1 MSGACSGPTTLPVG
15 AGGFTCSLCPPLSA
29 MQWSASCMDSGRP
42 LSSLAKLFVSI
53 FWGAQDDGF
62 WARGMKLMALRPAGW
77 RRFVISTQPSAKSQ
91 KVLQPASPS
100 GPCLCGD
107 ACRLRA
113 EQGGRRQ
120 GHVNSLL
127 SRRKGGRSGSFELK
141 WRQARPFHPFAV

>member
-1 MSGACSGPTTLPVG
+1 MSGACSGPTILPVG
-15 AGGFTCSLCPPLSA
+15 AGGFTRSLCPPLSA
-29 MQWSASCMDSGRP
+29 MQWSASFMDSGRP
-42 LSSLAKLFVSI
+42 LSSLANLFVSI
-53 FWGAQDDGF
+53 FWEAQDDGF

-77 RRFVISTQPSAKSQ
+77 RQFVISTQPSAKSQ

-107 ACRLRA
+107 ASRLRA
-113 EQGGRRQ
+113 EQGGRRL

-141 WRQARPFHPFAV
+141 WRQACPFHPFAV